1 VHLYHERWQAETTYA
16 SIKHTILD
24 GRVLRSRSTGGLEQE
39 IWAVLATYQALIRA
53 AADATYTRPGLD
65 MDRIS
70 FTVLATTAA
79 DTVTTATAVI
89 PHDPGDLLGCIGRAL
104 LGNLLPARKGQRTRP
119 RIRKSRNASTKPAP
133 DRT

>member
-1 VHLYHERWQAETTYA
+1 MDSKPVTNPAAATR
-16 SIKHTILD
+16 
-24 GRVLRSRSTGGLEQE
+24 GSRRTN
-39 IWAVLATYQALIRA
+39 R

-89 PHDPGDLLGCIGRAL
+89 PHDPGDLLGCIGAPFSATFCRRGRGNEPGPGPGRAE
-104 LGNLLPARKGQRTRP
+104 T
-119 RIRKSRNASTKPAP
+119 ASTKPAP